1 MDIGNDAVIF
11 IMIKI
16 ASFSACRKEAEMKAD
31 IKWLDNP
38 EIYCV
43 NRLDAHSDHMY
54 FESYEEIGKS
64 SNKWEVLL
72 DGLWKFHYSK
82 NAASRPADF
91 YREDYDRSDFDTI
104 KVPGHIELQGY
115 DKIHYINTMYPWEG
129 HEYYRPAFSLPNAGK
144 GEGAFSDASYNPVGS
159 YVCQFDLPNEFHGE
173 RTIVCFEGVEQ
184 AMYVW
189 LNGYFLGYAEDSFTP
204 SEFDLTPYIKNTGNI
219 LAVEVYKRSTAAFLE
234 DQDFFRFFGIFR
246 SVKLKAKPYAHVE
259 DIFIHPILLD
269 TNENGKIDIKVKLSL
284 ASVCDVHA
292 TAVLKDNENIC
303 WKSDVAMTYGNNTS
317 DSCLE
322 VNGFVSGLIPQKVI
336 PWENRNPYLYN
347 FYLEVKDKD
356 ENIIEVVPYRV
367 GFRRLEIIDKV
378 ICLNGKR
385 LILTGVNRHE
395 WEPHVGRCITEK
407 EMKIDLMHFEK
418 NHINAVRTCHYP
430 NQIPWYYMCDE
441 AGIYMMSETN
451 LESHG
456 SWQKMGE
463 VEPSYNV
470 PGSLPEWKNAV
481 IDRAKNNYETFK
493 NHTSVLFWSLGNE
506 SYAGDDI
513 AEMNKY
519 FMQQEDGRLVHYEG
533 VSVNRK
539 YEDEISQIE
548 SRMYATPDEV
558 RAYLSSNPKK
568 PYLLCEFMH
577 SMGNSLGGMSS
588 YMSILDE
595 YMMFHGGFIWD
606 YIDQAIYVKDEVT
619 GEEVLRYGGDFDDR
633 PTDYNF
639 SGNGIV
645 FADRTEKPAMQEVN
659 YYYGK
664 YK

>member
-1 MDIGNDAVIF
+1 M
-11 IMIKI
+11 
-16 ASFSACRKEAEMKAD
+16 
-31 IKWLDNP
+31 
-38 EIYCV
+38 
-43 NRLDAHSDHMY
+43 
-54 FESYEEIGKS
+54 
-64 SNKWEVLL
+64 
-72 DGLWKFHYSK
+72 
-82 NAASRPADF
+82 
-91 YREDYDRSDFDTI
+91 
-104 KVPGHIELQGY
+104 
-115 DKIHYINTMYPWEG
+115 
-129 HEYYRPAFSLPNAGK
+129 LP
-144 GEGAFSDASYNPVGS
+144 YNPVGS
-159 YVCQFDLPNEFHGE
+159 YVCQFDLPNEFHGK

-418 NHINAVRTCHYP
+418 NHINAVRTCHYQIKYHGIIYVMKRDLYDVR
-430 NQIPWYYMCDE
+430 NQFRK
-441 AGIYMMSETN
+441 
-451 LESHG
+451 
-456 SWQKMGE
+456 SW
-463 VEPSYNV
+463 
-470 PGSLPEWKNAV
+470 LL
-481 IDRAKNNYETFK
+481 AK
-493 NHTSVLFWSLGNE
+493 
-506 SYAGDDI
+506 
-513 AEMNKY
+513 
-519 FMQQEDGRLVHYEG
+519 DGR
-533 VSVNRK
+533 
-539 YEDEISQIE
+539 
-548 SRMYATPDEV
+548 
-558 RAYLSSNPKK
+558 
-568 PYLLCEFMH
+568 
-577 SMGNSLGGMSS
+577 GG
-588 YMSILDE
+588 
-595 YMMFHGGFIWD
+595 
-606 YIDQAIYVKDEVT
+606 T
-619 GEEVLRYGGDFDDR
+619 
-633 PTDYNF
+633 
-639 SGNGIV
+639 IV
-645 FADRTEKPAMQEVN
+645 
-659 YYYGK
+659 
-664 YK
+664 